1 MADDDFEQRVAAVRR
16 FGRFYTRQ
24 IGALNEGLLKSSFPL
39 TEARVLYELACHPGP
54 TASELGRE
62 LGLDPGYLSRILR
75 GFEERGLLRREP
87 SPRDARQS
95 HLFLT
100 DTGKQAFAPLDRASR
115 AEVTALLS
123 RLSEAEQRRLL
134 EAMQTIETLL
144 GEVPAPQVPYILRP
158 HRPGDLGWVVHRQ
171 AVLYAEEYGWNG
183 DFEGL
188 LAQIVADFQRSFDP
202 RREQCWIA
210 EREGLPV
217 GSAFLVKGASEEEA
231 KLRLVYVEASARG
244 LGIGRRL
251 VEESIAFARRCG
263 YRSLTL
269 WTNDILVSA
278 RRIYEATGFRLVA
291 EEPHHSF
298 GKDLVGQ
305 TWTLE
310 L

>member
-1 MADDDFEQRVAAVRR
+1 MADIEFEQRVAAVRR

-39 TEARVLYELACHPGP
+39 TEARVLYELAYHPGP
-54 TASELGRE
+54 TASGLGRE
-62 LGLDPGYLSRILR
+62 LALDPGYLSRILR
-75 GFEERGLLRREP
+75 SFEERGLLRREP

-100 DTGKQAFAPLDRASR
+100 ETGEQAFAPLDQASR
-115 AEVTALLS
+115 EEVTALLS
-123 RLSEAEQRRLL
+123 TLSEADQGRLL

-144 GEVPAPQVPYILRP
+144 GGPPAPQVPYILRP

-171 AVLYAEEYGWNG
+171 AVLYSQEYGWNS

-188 LAQIVADFQRSFDP
+188 VAQIVADFQRDFDP

-217 GSAFLVKGASEEEA
+217 GSAFLVQGASEEEA
-231 KLRLVYVEASARG
+231 KLRLLYVEASARG

-251 VEESIAFARRCG
+251 VEECIAFARRCG
-263 YRSLTL
+263 YRRLTL

-305 TWTLE
+305 TWTLD